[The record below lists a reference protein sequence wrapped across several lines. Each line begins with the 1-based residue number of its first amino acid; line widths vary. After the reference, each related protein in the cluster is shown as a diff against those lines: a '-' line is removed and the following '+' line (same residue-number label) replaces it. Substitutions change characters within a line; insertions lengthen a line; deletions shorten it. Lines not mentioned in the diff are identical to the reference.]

1 MALSTTLRASLDF
14 NQSGSADFGPQ
25 RFQGQV
31 QSILQLTT
39 GTGAN
44 QADLLYVDE
53 RTVASATNDDIDL
66 AGVLVSA
73 FGTTITAVEVVAVL
87 LINAPLDPLATAN
100 TTSLTL
106 GGATNPVPNISSG
119 AIGPRGVVLLAD
131 PDAGGLATVTAST
144 GDILRV
150 ANSSGAAATYQ
161 IALICRSA

>member
-1 MALSTTLRASLDF
+1 MALSATIKASVEF
-14 NQSGSADFGPQ
+14 NQSGGADFGPQ

-31 QSILQLTT
+31 QSLLQLTT
-39 GTGAN
+39 GTAAN

-73 FGTTITAVEVVAVL
+73 FGTTITAVEVVAIL

-100 TTSLTL
+100 TTNLTL

-131 PDAGGLATVTAST
+131 PDAGGLATVTAGT

-161 IALICRSA
+161 LALVCRSA

>member
-1 MALSTTLRASLDF
+1 MPLATTIKAGIDF
-14 NQSGSADFGPQ
+14 NQSGTADFGPQ

-73 FGTTITAVEVVAVL
+73 FGTTITAVEVVAIL

-100 TTSLTL
+100 TTNLTL

-150 ANSSGAAATYQ
+150 ANSSGAAAKYQ